1 MTPSNFR
8 IGTVPRTVT
17 AVSCGF
23 ELRVDTE
30 FFVNANYFGKVL
42 LDIISNCFAVW
53 SDLIYW
59 QRPPMKPPYQWT
71 AYFHI
76 KFSKMLTKYPFLLL
90 NDTVLTWL
98 LEPGP
103 IAVHLIISFVKNKK
117 KRIFFSKFAF
127 SNYIILIYEKRKKSP
142 YLT

>member
-17 AVSCGF
+17 AVSSGF

-53 SDLIYW
+53 SDLIY
-59 QRPPMKPPYQWT
+59 
-71 AYFHI
+71 
-76 KFSKMLTKYPFLLL
+76 
-90 NDTVLTWL
+90 
-98 LEPGP
+98 
-103 IAVHLIISFVKNKK
+103 
-117 KRIFFSKFAF
+117 
-127 SNYIILIYEKRKKSP
+127 
-142 YLT
+142 